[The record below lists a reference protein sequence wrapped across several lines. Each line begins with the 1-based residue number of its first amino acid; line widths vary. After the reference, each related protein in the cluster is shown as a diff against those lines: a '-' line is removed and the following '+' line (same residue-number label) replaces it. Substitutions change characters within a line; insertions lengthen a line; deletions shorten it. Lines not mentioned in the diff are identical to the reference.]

1 MTMVTVLMMNMRL
14 PSKFPP
20 AIFPPAIFTPGQV
33 QLVAHWMISVFIF
46 GFRFYDDHPR
56 TQLTERQGP
65 GMYFTRW
72 ELRGGIKNMK
82 LFFFSLSER
91 GGERLAESKIS
102 LSEKTKIFLDFFC
115 KRGMGSHLFQKGF
128 NIKYHKTRFFSYKIR
143 FFGNFFFER
152 EGGPTY
158 SKRVLS

>member
-1 MTMVTVLMMNMRL
+1 MVTVLMMNMRL

-56 TQLTERQGP
+56 TQITERQGP

-91 GGERLAESKIS
+91 GGGVSPNPKFPYQKK
-102 LSEKTKIFLDFFC
+102 LSFFWNFFY
-115 KRGMGSHLFQKGF
+115 KGGGSHLFQKGVI
-128 NIKYHKTRFFSYKIR
+128 IKRWGFLDIFA
-143 FFGNFFFER
+143 
-152 EGGPTY
+152 
-158 SKRVLS
+158 KRVSLTQSIGILS

>member
-1 MTMVTVLMMNMRL
+1 MVTVLMMNMRL

-56 TQLTERQGP
+56 TQITERQGP

-72 ELRGGIKNMK
+72 ELRGGIKKIK

-91 GGERLAESKIS
+91 GGRVSPNPKFPYQKKLRFFW
-102 LSEKTKIFLDFFC
+102 IFFY
-115 KRGMGSHLFQKGF
+115 KGGGSHLFQKGVI
-128 NIKYHKTRFFSYKIR
+128 IKKTGD
-143 FFGNFFFER
+143 FGLFL
-152 EGGPTY
+152 P
-158 SKRVLS
+158 KRGVSPNL

>member
-1 MTMVTVLMMNMRL
+1 MVTVLMMNMRL

-56 TQLTERQGP
+56 TQITERQGL

-72 ELRGGIKNMK
+72 ELRGGIKKIK
-82 LFFFSLSER
+82 LFFLVYPKGGGRVSPNPKFPYQKKLRFFLIFSLIPKGFYHKILIFRCDLYCSLSE
-91 GGERLAESKIS
+91 
-102 LSEKTKIFLDFFC
+102 
-115 KRGMGSHLFQKGF
+115 
-128 NIKYHKTRFFSYKIR
+128 
-143 FFGNFFFER
+143 
-152 EGGPTY
+152 
-158 SKRVLS
+158 